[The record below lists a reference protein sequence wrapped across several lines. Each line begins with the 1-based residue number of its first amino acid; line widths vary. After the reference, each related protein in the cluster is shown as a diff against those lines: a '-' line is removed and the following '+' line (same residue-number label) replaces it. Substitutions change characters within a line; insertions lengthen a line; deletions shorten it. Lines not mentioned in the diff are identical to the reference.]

1 MIYKGITVNIPMASL
16 FTEEL
21 LQSITES
28 VESGELPDAALEG
41 KGVCLP
47 SGLISQNK
55 VTDLEMFRH
64 GAVCSSITS
73 PRLPSSAHQVENEP
87 EQTDIES
94 RIPDSVD
101 GTFTQA
107 SDLLKMPSGNT
118 VEGVICNATD
128 SRTVLKKE
136 RSARQQGRKKLRK
149 RKPID
154 EGS

>member
-1 MIYKGITVNIPMASL
+1 MLYKGITVNIPMASL

-55 VTDLEMFRH
+55 DTDLEMFRH
-64 GAVCSSITS
+64 GAVCSLLTG

-87 EQTDIES
+87 ERTDIES
-94 RIPDSVD
+94 RISESVGSPDL
-101 GTFTQA
+101 A
-107 SDLLKMPSGNT
+107 SDLLKMSSGST
-118 VEGVICNATD
+118 VEGAICNAGD
-128 SRTVLKKE
+128 SRTVVKNK
-136 RSARQQGRKKLRK
+136 RSARQQGKKKLRK

-154 EGS
+154 EGL